1 MADRRGAAATPVL
14 TAGALRRRRVLRYRG
29 LLILLAPAVLWF
41 LVFEYYPMYGAV
53 VAFKDYR
60 ILDGILASP
69 WAGLDHFQKLFDSAR
84 FWAILRNTMMISLYK
99 LIFGFPAPIL
109 LALLLNEVQR
119 VVFKRTVQTISYL
132 PHFISW
138 VVIGGIVRDLLSPTH
153 GVINFAL
160 GLVGI
165 EPINFLIRPEL
176 FRGIVVIGNIWKE
189 VGWGSIIYL
198 AAISGIDPQL
208 YEAAVM
214 DGAGRMRQAAS
225 ITLPSI
231 MGVVVILLI
240 LRVGNIMDA
249 GFEEIFNLYNPV
261 VYSTGDIIDTYVYR
275 VGLEQFDYSYST
287 AIGLFKNVVG
297 LVLLVGTNL
306 FVRRVSEHGIW

>member
-1 MADRRGAAATPVL
+1 M
-14 TAGALRRRRVLRYRG
+14 
-29 LLILLAPAVLWF
+29 
-41 LVFEYYPMYGAV
+41 
-53 VAFKDYR
+53 
-60 ILDGILASP
+60 
-69 WAGLDHFQKLFDSAR
+69 
-84 FWAILRNTMMISLYK
+84 
-99 LIFGFPAPIL
+99 
-109 LALLLNEVQR
+109 
-119 VVFKRTVQTISYL
+119 
-132 PHFISW
+132 
-138 VVIGGIVRDLLSPTH
+138 
-153 GVINFAL
+153 
-160 GLVGI
+160 
-165 EPINFLIRPEL
+165 
-176 FRGIVVIGNIWKE
+176 
-189 VGWGSIIYL
+189 GWGSIIYL

-214 DGAGRMRQAAS
+214 DGAGRMRQAVS

-240 LRVGNIMDA
+240 LRIGNIMDA